1 MTRDDDFIGLLGGYL
16 DEYEGSTPLP
26 EHVRDAIRA
35 DLPSIPQRRA
45 WWPALRFPVMNRATR
60 IALASAVA
68 MTVMLLGLRLLVPD
82 PNIGGPDDSSSPVP
96 SPLATPGELPADRE
110 LEPGAYFIDNPYTD
124 DDPIRSCDRGCSDYR
139 RITFRLPDGWATSDG
154 RVHKHL
160 NEPDEAALSVWTVD
174 RVYADPCH
182 WQESELTPLD
192 LENHSHLES
201 GALLLPASYEGGLVN
216 QLGRDA
222 SAPTEVTLGGQQA
235 LRIELSVPADLDIT
249 TCDRSEFRSWS
260 EWDVA
265 DGANSH
271 HAGGQID
278 VVYLVDVDRRALV
291 IDASHMPA
299 TSPEDLAELEGILA
313 SLQIDR

>member
-1 MTRDDDFIGLLGGYL
+1 MTPNDDFIGLLDGYL
-16 DEYEGSTPLP
+16 DEFEGTTPLP
-26 EHVRDAIRA
+26 EHVRYAIHA
-35 DLPSIPQRRA
+35 QLPSTMQRAGR
-45 WWPALRFPVMNRATR
+45 WPSPRFPVMNQATR
-60 IALASAVA
+60 LALASVAAVA
-68 MTVMLLGLRLLVPD
+68 VALLGFRLLVPGQGL
-82 PNIGGPDDSSSPVP
+82 GGPDVP
-96 SPLATPGELPADRE
+96 SSVAPTPLVTPGELPASGA
-110 LEPGAYFIDNPYTD
+110 LEEGAYFIDNPYTD
-124 DDPIRSCDRGCSDYR
+124 GKPGRSCERGCSDYR
-139 RITFRLPDGWATSDG
+139 RITFRLPAGWATSDG
-154 RVHKHL
+154 LVHKHL

-201 GALLLPASYEGGLVN
+201 GALLLPASYDGGLVN

-222 SAPTEVTLGGQQA
+222 SAPMEVTLGGQQA

-249 TCDRSEFRSWS
+249 TCDRGELRSWS

-291 IDASHMPA
+291 IDASHMA
-299 TSPEDLAELEGILA
+299 AISPEDLAELEGILA
-313 SLQIDR
+313 SLHIDR